1 MTTTV
6 TIRLRPE
13 HRRALL
19 QLARSKDWTMS
30 EALRA
35 ALSRWMMGAE
45 REGKVGA
52 RTRYCR

>member
-1 MTTTV
+1 MARMTTTV

-19 QLARSKDWTMS
+19 RLARSKDWTMS

-35 ALSRWMMGAE
+35 ALSRWMTGAE
-45 REGKVGA
+45 REGKPED
-52 RTRYCR
+52 TN